1 MSADVKFPELE
12 QICKSIHVDSSQMSM
27 NVHDQLFIAR
37 IFDMHYNSL
46 LDDLQKEIK
55 TLYNTQ
61 TKDLAE
67 VILTYHNDHIRE
79 IKKVV
84 SGIKSMNSRLS
95 KVEKNVRKHERQIGC
110 IIEVIKELHGK
121 DIRA

>member
-1 MSADVKFPELE
+1 
-12 QICKSIHVDSSQMSM
+12 M

-46 LDDLQKEIK
+46 LDDLRKEIK
-55 TLYNTQ
+55 LLYDKQ

-67 VILTYHNDHIRE
+67 VIVTYHNDHIKE
-79 IKKVV
+79 IKRIS
-84 SGIKSMNSRLS
+84 SGIKVTNGRLS
-95 KVEKNVRKHERQIGC
+95 KIEKSVRKHECQIGS

-121 DIRA
+121 EIKV

>member
-46 LDDLQKEIK
+46 LDDLRKEIK
-55 TLYNTQ
+55 LLYDKQ

-67 VILTYHNDHIRE
+67 VIVTYHNDHIKE
-79 IKKVV
+79 IKRIS
-84 SGIKSMNSRLS
+84 SGIKVTNGRLS
-95 KVEKNVRKHERQIGC
+95 KIEKSVRKHERQIGS

-121 DIRA
+121 EIKV